1 MRKSRPTVRNK
12 GLRLV
17 LDTNTAVSGLIWQ
30 GKPGGIIDAGLA
42 EKVQLLSSVPLLA
55 ELEGVLQ
62 RSKFQQ
68 ALQRRG
74 VKLSD
79 LFNGYA
85 AMVECVAPVE
95 LVKPICR
102 DPDDDK
108 VLAAAIGGDADL
120 IVSGDDDLLA
130 LGNYRSIEI
139 LSARDVLILIENA
152 KS

>member
-1 MRKSRPTVRNK
+1 M
-12 GLRLV
+12 
-17 LDTNTAVSGLIWQ
+17 
-30 GKPGGIIDAGLA
+30 
-42 EKVQLLSSVPLLA
+42 
-55 ELEGVLQ
+55 LQ
-62 RSKFQQ
+62 RPKFQQ

-74 VKLSD
+74 VKVSD
-79 LFNGYA
+79 LFDGYA
-85 AMVECVAPVE
+85 ALVGCVAPVE
-95 LVKPICR
+95 LVEPICR

-152 KS
+152 KI

>member
-1 MRKSRPTVRNK
+1 M
-12 GLRLV
+12 RLV

-30 GKPGGIIDAGLA
+30 GTPGRIIDAGLA
-42 EKVQLLSSVPLLA
+42 EKFQLLSSVPLLA

-62 RSKFQQ
+62 RPKFQQ

-74 VKLSD
+74 VTVSD
-79 LFNGYA
+79 LFDGYA
-85 AMVECVAPVE
+85 ALVGCVAPVE
-95 LVKPICR
+95 LVEPICR

-130 LGNYRSIEI
+130 LGHYRSIEI